1 MQTAAEIRNETH
13 KAKRATHA
21 ENRQRVLDALIFA
34 AATISTRD
42 LAARMSWDVLA
53 VRPRVTELYQAGLVV
68 LDGKGPDGGLYR
80 VATVAEAQAAQRTR
94 LGRPGTAVQAEMNF
108 HDRRRRY

>member
-1 MQTAAEIRNETH
+1 MHTAAEIRNETH
-13 KAKRATHA
+13 AAKRSTHA
-21 ENRQRVLDALIFA
+21 ENRALVLKALGECGGSV
-34 AATISTRD
+34 STRT
-42 LAARMSWDVLA
+42 LALAMGWDVLA

-94 LGRPGTAVQAEMNF
+94 LGRPGTAVQVEMNF

>member
-1 MQTAAEIRNETH
+1 MQATEIRNDTH
-13 KAKRATHA
+13 AAKRATHA
-21 ENRQRVLDALIFA
+21 ENRALVLAALTA
-34 AATISTRD
+34 AAKPVSTRD

-53 VRPRVTELYQAGLVV
+53 VRPRVTELYQSGLVV

-80 VATVAEAQAAQRTR
+80 VATVAEAQEAQRTR
-94 LGRPGTAVQAEMNF
+94 LGKPGTAVQVEMNF

>member
-1 MQTAAEIRNETH
+1 MSTAAEIRNETH
-13 KAKRATHA
+13 AAKRAAHA
-21 ENRQRVLDALIFA
+21 ERRAQVLAALA
-34 AATISTRD
+34 ASPAPISTRD

-53 VRPRVTELYQAGLVV
+53 VRPRVTELGQLGLVV
-68 LDGKGPDGGLYR
+68 LDGRGPDGGLYR

-94 LGRPGTAVQAEMNF
+94 LGQPGAAVQTEMPF